1 MATSVAARSNDAP
14 GVAASFRA
22 ARGAWRDWAR
32 LEPDERARVIGRAAH
47 ILAAEAE
54 SIAEAIA
61 LASGRPPAEV
71 WSAEIVPTLDALR
84 WLARRGPRMLR
95 PQALGRSWLQWYF
108 RAGRHRLHW
117 EPYGVVGI
125 VTPGNS
131 LLFLAA
137 PQIAAALV
145 AGNAVVWKP
154 APTGAALASRAAGVL
169 YRAGLPQA
177 LLQVAVGGAEAAREV
192 VREGVD
198 KLFFTGGSAAGA
210 LLYRLQ
216 AAQGRPAVLELSGR
230 HVAVVLADADLEL
243 AASGIV
249 WGKLANAGR
258 NCVSVQLVLVERCA
272 YADFLARARAV
283 LARVSVADF
292 PMPGRRSEM
301 ATRHEGL
308 VADALGLGARLVTR
322 APSGAV
328 LLADVR
334 RGMRVVD
341 EEIEGPI
348 LTVGAVESQ
357 AEAAAWVNDGD
368 FRLSASIWSGRPA
381 RAQALALGLDVGQ
394 VWINEELVPVAQ
406 PELTLAGRG
415 ASGFGASRGLA
426 GLMEMVQPK
435 VISTMPARGRRRHYF
450 PTAPEVEALF
460 RATVGLGFAAGLGG
474 RVHAAGALAR
484 SLVRLMRGRA

>member
-1 MATSVAARSNDAP
+1 MATSSSIRSNDAP
-14 GVAASFRA
+14 SVSVSCRA

-32 LEPDERARVIGRAAH
+32 LKAGERARVIGRAAG
-47 ILAAEAE
+47 ILAAQAD
-54 SIAEAIA
+54 SIAETIA
-61 LASGRPPAEV
+61 FASGRPAAEV
-71 WSAEIVPTLDALR
+71 WSAELVPTLDALR
-84 WLARRGPRMLR
+84 WLVRRGPRGLR
-95 PQALGRSWLQWYF
+95 PRALGRSWLQWYF

-145 AGNAVVWKP
+145 AGNAVIWKP
-154 APTGAALASRAAGVL
+154 APAGAALASRTAAIFYG
-169 YRAGLPQA
+169 AGLPQA
-177 LLQVAVGGAEAAREV
+177 LLHVAVGGAEAAREV

-210 LLYRLQ
+210 ELYRLQ
-216 AAQGRPAVLELSGR
+216 AEQGRPAVLELSGR

-249 WGKLANAGR
+249 WGKLVNAGR
-258 NCVSVQLVLVERCA
+258 NCVSVQLVLVERSA
-272 YADFLARARAV
+272 YADFLTRACAA
-283 LARVSVADF
+283 LADVSIADF
-292 PMPGRRSEM
+292 ATPGRCLE
-301 ATRHEGL
+301 TGLRHENL
-308 VADALGLGARLVTR
+308 VADALARGARLVAR
-322 APSGAV
+322 SPSGAV

-334 RGMRVVD
+334 PGMQVVD

-357 AEAAAWVNDGD
+357 AEARAWIDDGGC
-368 FRLSASIWSGRPA
+368 RLSASIWSGLPA
-381 RAQALALGLDVGQ
+381 RAQALALALDVGQ
-394 VWINEELVPVAQ
+394 VWINEELAPVAQ

-435 VISTMPARGRRRHYF
+435 VISTLPARGRRRHYF
-450 PTAPEVEALF
+450 PTARGVEAMF
-460 RATVGLGFAAGLGG
+460 RATVRLGFAAGLGG
-474 RVHAAGALAR
+474 RLHAAGALAL

>member
-1 MATSVAARSNDAP
+1 MAMSATARSNDAH
-14 GVAASFRA
+14 GVAAAVPA

-32 LEPDERARVIGRAAH
+32 LEAGDRARVIGRAAY
-47 ILAAEAE
+47 ILAAEAD
-54 SIAEAIA
+54 SIAETIA

-71 WSAEIVPTLDALR
+71 WSAEIVPTLDALS
-84 WLARRGPRMLR
+84 WIARRGPRVLS

-108 RAGRHRLHW
+108 RAGRHRLYW
-117 EPYGVVGI
+117 EPHGVVGI

-131 LLFLAA
+131 LLFLAV

-145 AGNAVVWKP
+145 AGNAVIWKP
-154 APTGAALASRAAGVL
+154 APAGATLASRAAAIF
-169 YRAGLPQA
+169 YRAGLPQT
-177 LLQVAVGGAEAAREV
+177 LLQMALGGADVAREV
-192 VREGVD
+192 VHNGVD

-210 LLYRLQ
+210 GLYRLQ

-272 YADFLARARAV
+272 YADFLACARAA

-292 PMPGRRSEM
+292 RMPGRHSET
-301 ATRHEGL
+301 ATRHGEL
-308 VADALGLGARLVTR
+308 VADALSRGARLVAR

-348 LTVGAVESQ
+348 LTVGAVESS
-357 AEAAAWVNDGD
+357 AEAAAWINDGD
-368 FRLSASIWSGRPA
+368 CRLSASIWSGRSA

-394 VWINEELVPVAQ
+394 VWINEELAPVAQ
-406 PELTLAGRG
+406 PEVTLAGRG

-435 VISTMPARGRRRHYF
+435 VISTRPVRGRRRHYF
-450 PTAPEVEALF
+450 PTAPGVEAMF
-460 RATVGLGFAAGLGG
+460 RATVRLAFAAGLVG
-474 RVHAAGALAR
+474 RLHAAGALAR
-484 SLVRLMRGRA
+484 SLVRLMRGRT